1 VRNSEASQDAG
12 HARER
17 IAEILRSTLGTPEED
32 GLEDETRRLMLHL
45 SIEPPVNAAPV
56 AEGAALPVSGVV
68 SGPVSGRRPLL
79 RRLLRKSDGD
89 ARA

>member
-1 VRNSEASQDAG
+1 VRNSEASHDAG

-56 AEGAALPVSGVV
+56 AEGAASA
-68 SGPVSGRRPLL
+68 VSGRRPLL
-79 RRLLRKSDGD
+79 RRLLRKSGGD
-89 ARA
+89 ARG

>member
-1 VRNSEASQDAG
+1 VRNSEANPDAG

-17 IAEILRSTLGTPEED
+17 IAEILRTTLGTPEED

-45 SIEPPVNAAPV
+45 SIEPPANAAQP
-56 AEGAALPVSGVV
+56 ERAARPDTL
-68 SGPVSGRRPLL
+68 RPLL
-79 RRLLRKSDGD
+79 RRLLGKAQGD